1 VAKRKQRP
9 ADRGLLAE
17 SQLHLYSGGPY
28 SYAPMSRAAV
38 LGLED
43 GSAWW
48 GEAFGDA
55 SSSAG
60 EVVFNTAMT
69 GYQEIASDPSYNG
82 QIVVLTYPLI
92 GSYGTFERASE
103 SRRPWVEALVVR
115 ELETTCREG
124 TLDLDAYLRQ
134 YGVPGIAGV
143 DTRALV
149 RRLRAKGTLR
159 GALLQVPP
167 HLAHDPGVAQEAI
180 AKARASAPL
189 AAKPLVVEA
198 TGVDRQVGTPAFWLA
213 ERGPLPP
220 GPKVA
225 LLDTGVKENQIR
237 CLVRRGATVRVFPA
251 TASARELL
259 SWAPDGIVVTNGP
272 GDPAAIAPIAQN
284 VRLLLDAALQ
294 RGASRPLPML
304 GICLG
309 HQLIGRAIGAT
320 TSRLPFG
327 HHGANHPVQDLRTGT
342 VVITSQN
349 HEFQVDETSIPSDSD
364 FVVSSRNLNDGSVEG
379 LAHRTLPIRTYQY
392 HPEGAPGP
400 RDNEPVFDAFL
411 ADVNAAVA
419 RR

>member
-1 VAKRKQRP
+1 
-9 ADRGLLAE
+9 
-17 SQLHLYSGGPY
+17 
-28 SYAPMSRAAV
+28 MSRAAV

-43 GSAWW
+43 GSVWW

-55 SSSAG
+55 SSASG

-69 GYQEIASDPSYNG
+69 GYQEIASDASYNG
-82 QIVVLTYPLI
+82 QLVVLTYPLI
-92 GSYGTFERASE
+92 GNYGVFDRASE

-115 ELETTCREG
+115 ELNATCRDD
-124 TLDLDAYLRQ
+124 TIDLDAYMRQ

-167 HLAHDPGVAQEAI
+167 DRAHDGGVGQEAV
-180 AKARASAPL
+180 AKARAAAPL
-189 AAKPLVVEA
+189 ATKALVIES
-198 TGVDRQVGTPAFWLA
+198 TGLSRQVGS
-213 ERGPLPP
+213 

-225 LLDTGVKENQIR
+225 LLDTGVKENQVR
-237 CLVRRGATVRVFPA
+237 CLVRRGATVKVFPA
-251 TASARELL
+251 TSTAREVLTW
-259 SWAPDGIVVTNGP
+259 SPDGVVITNGP
-272 GDPAAIAPIAQN
+272 GDPAAIPQITQN
-284 VRLLLDAALQ
+284 AKLLLDAALQ
-294 RGASRPLPML
+294 RGAARPLPIL

-327 HHGANHPVQDLRTGT
+327 HHGANHPVQDTATGR

-349 HEFQVDETSIPSDSD
+349 HEFQVDEASIPATSD
-364 FVVSSRNLNDGSVEG
+364 FVVSARNLNDGSVEG
-379 LAHRTLPIRTYQY
+379 LRHRTLPIRTYQY

-400 RDNEPVFDAFL
+400 RDNEPVFDEFL
-411 ADVNAAVA
+411 ADVRAAAA
-419 RR
+419 RRA

>member
-1 VAKRKQRP
+1 MPKRRQPSASGVAS
-9 ADRGLLAE
+9 LAE
-17 SQLHLYSGGPY
+17 AQLHLYSSGPY

-43 GSAWW
+43 GSSWW

-55 SSSAG
+55 SAAWG

-69 GYQEIASDPSYNG
+69 GYQEIASDASYNG
-82 QIVVLTYPLI
+82 QMVVLTYPLI
-92 GSYGTFERASE
+92 GNYGTFDRASE
-103 SRRPWVEALVVR
+103 SRRPWIEALVVR
-115 ELETTCREG
+115 ELDATCRDE

-189 AAKPLVVEA
+189 AARPLVVEA
-198 TGVDRQVGTPAFWLA
+198 TGVGRQVGS
-213 ERGPLPP
+213 

-225 LLDTGVKENQIR
+225 LLDAGVRGDQIR
-237 CLVRRGATVRVFPA
+237 CLVSRGATVKVFPA
-251 TASARELL
+251 TTSARDIL
-259 SWAPDGIVVTNGP
+259 SWSPDGIVVTNGP
-272 GDPAAIAPIAQN
+272 GDPAAIQQIAQN
-284 VRLLLDAALQ
+284 VKLLLEAAMT
-294 RGASRPLPML
+294 RGTARPLPLL

-309 HQLIGRAIGAT
+309 HQLIGRAIGAS
-320 TSRLPFG
+320 TSRLRFG
-327 HHGANHPVQDLRTGT
+327 HHGANHPVRDLSTGK
-342 VVITSQN
+342 VAMTSQN
-349 HEFQVDETSIPSDSD
+349 HEFQVDEASIPAASD
-364 FVVSSRNLNDGSVEG
+364 FVVSARNLNDGSVEG
-379 LAHRTLPIRTYQY
+379 LAHTTLPIRSYQY

-400 RDNEPVFDAFL
+400 RDNEPVFDRFMS
-411 ADVNAAVA
+411 DVRSAVA

>member
-1 VAKRKQRP
+1 MPKRGDG
-9 ADRGLLAE
+9 AGLN
-17 SQLHLYSGGPY
+17 QLHLYSSGPY

-48 GEAFGDA
+48 GEAFGDSSMA
-55 SSSAG
+55 SG

-69 GYQEIASDPSYNG
+69 GYQEIASDASYNG

-92 GSYGTFERASE
+92 GNYGTFDRASE
-103 SRRPWVEALVVR
+103 SRRPWIEALVVR
-115 ELETTCREG
+115 ELDTTCRED
-124 TLDLDAYLRQ
+124 TLDLDDYLRQ
-134 YGVPGIAGV
+134 YGVPGISGV

-149 RRLRAKGTLR
+149 RRLRATGTLR

-189 AAKPLVVEA
+189 AARPLVVES
-198 TGVDRQVGTPAFWLA
+198 TGVGRQVGS
-213 ERGPLPP
+213 

-225 LLDTGVKENQIR
+225 LVDTGVKENQLR
-237 CLVRRGATVRVFPA
+237 CLVRRGAMVRVFPA
-251 TASARELL
+251 TASARDVL
-259 SWAPDGIVVTNGP
+259 SWSPDGIVITNGP
-272 GDPAAIAPIAQN
+272 GDPAAIPQIAQN
-284 VRLLLDAALQ
+284 VKLLLDAALQ
-294 RGASRPLPML
+294 RGASRPLPIL

-309 HQLIGRAIGAT
+309 HQLMGRAIGAT

-327 HHGANHPVQDLRTGT
+327 HHGANHPVQDLRTGQ

-349 HEFQVDETSIPSDSD
+349 HEFQVDESSIPSESD
-364 FVVSSRNLNDGSVEG
+364 FVVSARNLNDGSVEG
-379 LAHRTLPIRTYQY
+379 LAHRTLPIRSYQY

-400 RDNEPVFDAFL
+400 RDNEPVFDGFL
-411 ADVNAAVA
+411 DDVRAAVE

>member
-1 VAKRKQRP
+1 MPKRRQPSASSVAS
-9 ADRGLLAE
+9 LAE
-17 SQLHLYSGGPY
+17 AQLHLYSSGPY

-55 SSSAG
+55 SAAWG

-69 GYQEIASDPSYNG
+69 GYQEIASDASYNG
-82 QIVVLTYPLI
+82 QMVVLTYPLI
-92 GSYGTFERASE
+92 GNYGTFDRASE
-103 SRRPWVEALVVR
+103 SRRPWIEALVVR
-115 ELETTCREG
+115 ELDATCRAE

-189 AAKPLVVEA
+189 AARPLVVEV
-198 TGVDRQVGTPAFWLA
+198 TGVGRQVGS
-213 ERGPLPP
+213 

-237 CLVRRGATVRVFPA
+237 CLVSRGATVRVFPA
-251 TASARELL
+251 TTSARDIL
-259 SWAPDGIVVTNGP
+259 SWSPDGIVVTNGP
-272 GDPAAIAPIAQN
+272 GDPAAIQQIAQN
-284 VRLLLDAALQ
+284 VKLLLEAAMT
-294 RGASRPLPML
+294 RGTARPLPLL

-309 HQLIGRAIGAT
+309 HQLIGRAIGAS
-320 TSRLPFG
+320 TSRLRFG
-327 HHGANHPVQDLRTGT
+327 HHGANHPVRDLSTGK
-342 VVITSQN
+342 VAMTSQN
-349 HEFQVDETSIPSDSD
+349 HEFQVDEASIPAASD
-364 FVVSSRNLNDGSVEG
+364 FVVSARNLNDGSVEG
-379 LAHRTLPIRTYQY
+379 LAHTTLPIRSYQY

-400 RDNEPVFDAFL
+400 RDNEPVFDRFMS
-411 ADVNAAVA
+411 DVRSAVA